1 MTKVNFEFDSK
12 IYQGTKGEPLAVA
25 LLKNGIKTFTESTYL
40 SRPRGVMSLW
50 IEEPCALVQIDSGSG
65 EPMVPATTVELVE
78 GLAARGLAGIGDLP
92 NVNDDARY
100 DKTNRHVEVL
110 IIGAGVAGLKAAQK
124 ALLKNQRVMLID
136 DAPAAGG
143 YLNNLNEEVPDELN
157 EVLKNPNLL
166 HLQRTTAIGLY
177 DQGYVVAIERR
188 TDHLSANYD
197 PKVARIRTWHIRA
210 KEVVLATGAF
220 QRFLVFPN
228 NDRPGIMLSHAAATY
243 AHKYKVGI
251 FKSAVVATVDDQ
263 GYQDAIRLAQSGVK
277 VLAIID
283 IRSNLTG
290 DLINQVNALG
300 IEVIFNASIT
310 NTEGDRQGELSS
322 VEISKVSLSGN
333 VESKIK
339 NITCDLLAVSGG
351 WTPTVHL
358 ATFIGLK
365 PKWISEKA
373 AFVLQEL
380 PSGITATGSVAGDFG
395 QVENPPAIFFGILP
409 DDELAKVS
417 FIDLQRD
424 ANVRDLKRA
433 TGAGL
438 TSIEHIKRYTTIGT
452 AHDQGKTSGTTTI
465 GLLAQ
470 LINKSP
476 NEIGTLTFRPPYLP
490 VPFAALAGRERG
502 ELSDPIRTTP
512 IHPWHTKAGAPFE
525 DVGQWKRPWYF
536 PKADEAMHEAVRRET
551 LAARNEVAVM
561 DASTLGKIDI
571 QGPDAAEFLD
581 RIYTN
586 MFSTLKINH
595 SRYGLMCG
603 VDGMVFDDG
612 VTTRLGENHFL
623 MTTTT
628 GGAARVLDW
637 LEEWLQTE
645 WPNLKVYCTSV
656 TEHWSTIA
664 IVGPKSRALLK
675 KLAPELDVSNEAFE
689 FMTNKFAKV
698 AQIPARIARISFSG
712 ELAYEINVE
721 AYYGL
726 HIFQSVMQA
735 GAEFSITPYGTE
747 TMHVLRAEK
756 GFVIVGQE
764 TDGTQTPQDLGMD
777 WIVSKKKDFIGKRSF
792 ARVDTQ
798 RPGRHQLVGIIPK
811 DDKTLLPEGSYLV
824 AKETSQALAD
834 SKHIG
839 HITSSY
845 HSPVLEKPFAL
856 AMVADGRNRI
866 GQSAIVPIFQEQIE
880 VEITEPIFYDKENLR
895 RDG

>member
-1 MTKVNFEFDSK
+1 MTQVKFEFDAK
-12 IYQGTKGEPLAVA
+12 ILTGEKGEPLAAA
-25 LLKNGIKTFTESTYL
+25 LLKNGLKTFTESTYL
-40 SRPRGVMSLW
+40 SRPRGVMALGA
-50 IEEPCALVQIDSGSG
+50 EEPCALVQIDSGAG
-65 EPMVPATTVELVE
+65 EPMFPATQVELVE

-110 IIGAGVAGLKAAQK
+110 IIGAGLAGLKAAK
-124 ALLKNQRVMLID
+124 SAVEKNQRVMLID
-136 DAPAAGG
+136 DAPTVGG
-143 YLNNLNEEVPDELN
+143 YATQSGQEIDPELLT
-157 EVLKNPNLL
+157 VLSAPNLL

-177 DQGYVVAIERR
+177 DQGYVVAVERR

-210 KEVVLATGAF
+210 KEIVLATGAF

-243 AHKYKVGI
+243 VDKYQVNL
-251 FKSAVVATVDDQ
+251 FKKGVVVTIDDQ
-263 GYQDAIRLAQSGVK
+263 GYLDALRLHKNGVTVAAIVDVRK
-277 VLAIID
+277 ELAGALID
-283 IRSNLTG
+283 EVKAT
-290 DLINQVNALG
+290 G
-300 IEVIFNASIT
+300 IEIIFNATVT
-310 NTEGDRQGELSS
+310 NTSADDKGELNS
-322 VEISKVSLSGN
+322 VEISN
-333 VESKIK
+333 VELTGKNLGKIK
-339 NITCDLLAVSGG
+339 EIPCDLLAVSGG

-358 ATFIGLK
+358 ATFVGIR
-365 PKWISEKA
+365 PKWIKEKA
-373 AFVLQEL
+373 AFALQDL
-380 PSGITATGSVAGDFG
+380 PPSITAVGSVAGDFG
-395 QVENPPAIFFGILP
+395 TFENQPAIFFGILP

-424 ANVRDLKRA
+424 ATVRDLKRA

-465 GLLAQ
+465 GLLSQ
-470 LINKSP
+470 LINKEP
-476 NEIGTLTFRPPYLP
+476 QEIGTLTFRPPYIP
-490 VPFAALAGRERG
+490 VPFAALAGRDRG
-502 ELSDPIRTTP
+502 ELSDPARTTP
-512 IHPWHTKAGAPFE
+512 IHQWHEENGSPFE

-536 PKADEAMHEAVRRET
+536 PLTGEDMHQAVTREC
-551 LAARNEVAVM
+551 LAARNQVAVM

-586 MFSTLKINH
+586 MFSSLKINH

-628 GGAARVLDW
+628 GGAAKVLDW

-645 WPNLKVYCTSV
+645 WPELKFYCTSV
-656 TEHWSTIA
+656 TEHWSTVA
-664 IVGPKSRALLK
+664 IVGPKSRDLMK
-675 KLAPELDVSNEAFE
+675 KLAPQLDVSNQAFG
-689 FMTNKFAKV
+689 FMTNQFAKV
-698 AQIPARIARISFSG
+698 AEIPARIARISFSG

-721 AYYGL
+721 AVYGL
-726 HIFQSVMQA
+726 HLWKAVMEH
-735 GAEFSITPYGTE
+735 GKEFGITPYGTE

-764 TDGTQTPQDLGMD
+764 TDGTQTPQDLAMD
-777 WIVSKKKDFIGKRSF
+777 WIVSKKKDFIGRRSF
-792 ARVDTQ
+792 ARSDTA
-798 RPGRHQLVGIIPK
+798 RERRHQLVGVLPT
-811 DDKTLLPEGSYLV
+811 DKTSLLPEGAYLIAKDSSQKV
-824 AKETSQALAD
+824 AGSNHL
-834 SKHIG
+834 G

-845 HSPVLEKPFAL
+845 YSGALDQTFAL
-856 AMVADGRNRI
+856 AMLENGKNRI
-866 GQSAIVPIFQEQIE
+866 GEKLVVPIFDEKIE
-880 VEITEPIFYDKENLR
+880 VEITAPLFYDKENSR

>member
-12 IYQGTKGEPLAVA
+12 IYSGTKGEPLVVA
-25 LLKNGIKTFTESTYL
+25 LLKNGIKTVTDSTYL
-40 SRPRGVMSLW
+40 SRPRGVMALGA
-50 IEEPCALVQIDSGSG
+50 EEPCALVQIDSGSG
-65 EPMVPATTVELVE
+65 EPMVPATQVELVE

-92 NVNDDARY
+92 NVSDDARY
-100 DKTNRHVEVL
+100 DKANRHVEVL
-110 IIGAGVAGLKAAQK
+110 IIGSGVAGLKAAQE
-124 ALLKNQRVMLID
+124 AVSKNQRVMLID
-136 DAPAAGG
+136 DAPRVGG
-143 YLNNLNEEVPDELN
+143 YFVAKNNEIDPELLA
-157 EVLKNPNLL
+157 VLDSPNLL

-210 KEVVLATGAF
+210 KEIILATGAF

-243 AHKYKVGI
+243 IDKYQVQI
-251 FKSAVVATVDDQ
+251 FKKAVVVTVDDQ
-263 GYQDAIRLAQSGVK
+263 GYEDALRLHKNSIQVQ
-277 VLAIID
+277 AIVD
-283 IRSNLTG
+283 VRSNAVG
-290 DLINQVNALG
+290 ALVDEVKKAG
-300 IEVIFNASIT
+300 IEIIFDASVT
-310 NTEGDRQGELSS
+310 NTQADEKGELAK
-322 VEISKVSLSGN
+322 VVISKVDLTGKVLSA
-333 VESKIK
+333 VKEIS
-339 NITCDLLAVSGG
+339 CDLLAVSGG

-358 ATFIGLK
+358 ATFIGVK
-365 PKWISEKA
+365 PKWVKEKA
-373 AFVLQEL
+373 AFVLQDL
-380 PSGITATGSVAGDFG
+380 PKGLSAVGSVAGDLG
-395 QVENPPAIFFGILP
+395 ETENTPASFFGVLP
-409 DDELAKVS
+409 EGELATVS

-424 ANVRDLKRA
+424 ATVRDLKRA

-452 AHDQGKTSGTTTI
+452 SHDQGKTSGTTTI
-465 GLLAQ
+465 GLLSQ
-470 LINKSP
+470 LISKELE
-476 NEIGTLTFRPPYLP
+476 EIGTLNFRPPYIP
-490 VPFAALAGRERG
+490 VLFSALAGRDRG

-512 IHPWHTKAGAPFE
+512 IHAWHLDAKAPFE

-536 PKADEAMHEAVRRET
+536 PQNKEELHQAVARECK
-551 LAARNEVAVM
+551 AAREGVAVM

-628 GGAARVLDW
+628 GGAAKVLDW

-645 WPNLKVYCTSV
+645 WPELKVYCSSV
-656 TEHWSTIA
+656 TEHWSTVA
-664 IVGPKSRALLK
+664 IVGPKSRALMK
-675 KLAPELDVSNEAFE
+675 KLAPDLDVSNENFG
-689 FMTNKFAKV
+689 FMTNQYAAV
-698 AQIPARIARISFSG
+698 AQVPARIARISFSG

-721 AYYGL
+721 GFFGL
-726 HIFQSVMQA
+726 HIWNAVMEA
-735 GAEFSITPYGTE
+735 GKEFGITPYGTE

-777 WIVSKKKDFIGKRSF
+777 WIVSKKKEFIGKRSF
-792 ARVDTQ
+792 IRSDTS
-798 RPGRHQLVGIIPK
+798 RDGRHQLVGLLPK
-811 DDKTLLPEGSYLV
+811 DKLKLLPEGSYLV
-824 AKETSQALAD
+824 AKDSKQAIAD
-834 SKHIG
+834 SNHIG
-839 HITSSY
+839 YITSSY
-845 HSPVLEKPFAL
+845 HSAALAQTFAL
-856 AMVADGRNRI
+856 ALVADGRNRV
-866 GQSAIVPIFQEQIE
+866 GQNAIVPLFDEQIE
-880 VEITEPIFYDKENLR
+880 VVITEPIFYDKENTR

>member
-1 MTKVNFEFDSK
+1 MSQIKFEFDSK
-12 IYQGTKGEPLAVA
+12 IYTGEKGEPLAVG

-40 SRPRGVMSLW
+40 SRPRGVMALGA
-50 IEEPCALVQIDSGSG
+50 EEPCALVQIDSGAG
-65 EPMVPATTVELVE
+65 EPMFPATQVELVD

-110 IIGAGVAGLKAAQK
+110 IIGAGLAGLHAAK
-124 ALLKNQRVMLID
+124 SAVEKNQRVMLID

-143 YLNNLNEEVPDELN
+143 YATQNNQEIDSDLLA
-157 EVLKNPNLL
+157 VLKNPNLL

-177 DQGYVVAIERR
+177 DQGYVVAVERR
-188 TDHLSANYD
+188 TDHLAANYD

-210 KEVVLATGAF
+210 KEIILATGAF

-243 AHKYKVGI
+243 VDKYQVKI
-251 FKSAVVATVDDQ
+251 FKTAVVATVDDQ
-263 GYQDAIRLAQSGVK
+263 GYLDALRLHKNGVK
-277 VLAIID
+277 IAAIVD
-283 IRSNLTG
+283 IRSEISGSLVS
-290 DLINQVNALG
+290 DVKAQG
-300 IEVIFNASIT
+300 IEIIFNATVT
-310 NTEGDRQGELSS
+310 NSSADQDKELNS
-322 VEISKVSLSGN
+322 VEVSKVDLSGN
-333 VESKIK
+333 NLGKLKDIA
-339 NITCDLLAVSGG
+339 CDLLAVSGG

-358 ATFIGLK
+358 ATFVGIK
-365 PKWISEKA
+365 PKWAKEKA
-373 AFVLQEL
+373 AFILKDL
-380 PSGITATGSVAGDFG
+380 PKGLSAVGSVAGDFG
-395 QVENPPAIFFGILP
+395 QFENPPAVFFGILP
-409 DDELAKVS
+409 NDELAKVS

-424 ANVRDLKRA
+424 ATVRDLKRA

-465 GLLAQ
+465 GLLSQ
-470 LINKSP
+470 LINKEP
-476 NEIGTLTFRPPYLP
+476 QEIGTLTFRPPYIP
-490 VPFAALAGRERG
+490 VPFAALAGRDRG

-512 IHPWHTKAGAPFE
+512 IHPWHEAAGAPFE

-536 PKADEAMHEAVRRET
+536 PEANEDMHQAVIREC
-551 LAARNEVAVM
+551 LAARNQVAVM

-586 MFSTLKINH
+586 MFSNLKVNH

-612 VTTRLGENHFL
+612 VTTRLAENHFL

-628 GGAARVLDW
+628 SGAAKVLDW

-656 TEHWSTIA
+656 TEHWSTVA
-664 IVGPKSRALLK
+664 IVGPKSRDLMK
-675 KLAPELDVSNEAFE
+675 KLSPELDVSNEAFA
-689 FMTNKFAKV
+689 FMTNKYADV
-698 AQIPARIARISFSG
+698 AGVPARIARISFSG
-712 ELAYEINVE
+712 ELAYEINIE
-721 AYYGL
+721 AIYGL
-726 HIFQSVMQA
+726 HIWKAVMELGQ
-735 GAEFSITPYGTE
+735 EFGITPYGTE

-764 TDGTQTPQDLGMD
+764 TDGTQTPQDLAME
-777 WIVSKKKDFIGKRSF
+777 WIVSKKKEFIGKRSF
-792 ARVDTQ
+792 SRSDTARE
-798 RPGRHQLVGIIPK
+798 GRHQLVGVLPT
-811 DDKTLLPEGSYLV
+811 DKKSLLPEGSYLV
-824 AKETSQALAD
+824 ASDSNQASSASNHL
-834 SKHIG
+834 G

-845 HSPVLEKPFAL
+845 YSAALERTFAL
-856 AMVADGRNRI
+856 AMLENGTNRI
-866 GQSAIVPIFQEQIE
+866 GQKLRVPIAEQIIE
-880 VEITEPIFYDKENLR
+880 VEITEPIFYDKENSR